1 MTCKSSGQ
9 PEDVVIF
16 PLCVPQCL
24 YLSLQLAVH
33 CPAALPQ
40 PLIQALPAALV
51 GGDCPVLEDVQL
63 GRAVTAGTGSRQWDT
78 AGGCNGGGD
87 KSITTKNGS

>member
-16 PLCVPQCL
+16 PLCVPQRL

-33 CPAALPQ
+33 RPATLPQ
-40 PLIQALPAALV
+40 PLVQALSAALV
-51 GGDCPVLEDVQL
+51 GGDCTDLEDVQL
-63 GRAVTAGTGSRQWDT
+63 GRSDTEGTGSRQWDT
-78 AGGCNGGGD
+78 DGGWNGGGD